1 MLGFIGSLQGR
12 SKTGY
17 KALEPSLDNG
27 VQEMYGMI
35 CKGCVTGW
43 SVSVT

>member
-1 MLGFIGSLQGR
+1 M
-12 SKTGY
+12 
-17 KALEPSLDNG
+17 LEPSLDNG

-35 CKGCVTGW
+35 HNGCVTGC